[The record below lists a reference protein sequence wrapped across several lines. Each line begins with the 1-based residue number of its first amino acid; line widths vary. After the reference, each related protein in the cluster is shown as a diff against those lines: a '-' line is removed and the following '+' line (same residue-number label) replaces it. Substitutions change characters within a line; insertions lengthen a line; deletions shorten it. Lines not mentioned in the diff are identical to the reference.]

1 MSSEFFA
8 TPVEA
13 DSWNE
18 LKSALEDNQFLF
30 VEDEDF
36 FDDTPVLEVYQSGPG
51 SSNLLIL
58 HGDHVSV
65 SPRGVQV
72 NAESGTTSILWK
84 DSRVH
89 DQFYV

>member
-13 DSWNE
+13 DSWNQ
-18 LKSALEDNQFLF
+18 LKSALNDNDFSF
-30 VEDEDF
+30 VEDLDF
-36 FDDTPVLEVYQSGPG
+36 FDDTPVVEVYQSGLG

-65 SPRGVQV
+65 SSRGVQV
-72 NAESGTTSILWK
+72 NSESGTTSILWK
-84 DSRVH
+84 DSKIH